1 VALVSTVTKDIAGK
15 KVHAGKLIGK
25 VAEMVGG
32 RGGGRPDMA
41 EAGGKDASNL
51 DNAVAPQTVQGFVEE
66 MLDGS

>member
-1 VALVSTVTKDIAGK
+1 
-15 KVHAGKLIGK
+15 
-25 VAEMVGG
+25 
-32 RGGGRPDMA
+32 MA